1 MDQQKKEQTINPSN
15 DNTTTTP
22 ALPSSSPP
30 TQEVPPPKIAQ
41 REEQSTGWG
50 WGWFSSAVNTVKNSD
65 IVRNYVKP
73 TLDTVGETTN
83 KIVEDIAKTIDI
95 SDEDEAQSNEDE
107 DNNKKAHTDK
117 QTELKKD
124 DEGTEQAPAQ
134 PLQQSDDF
142 SEDPLLAAIDKGAHM
157 LDKGTSMIE
166 TSLDYIGS
174 AIQKGAQKTKELANP
189 FLEKSKQRIGKGV
202 KAGSNFANKGLTN
215 LEYFGEKALHLLTLE
230 EETEDPTYRPATGSE
245 TVKESLPAEGFDVV
259 FEASLGVAHL
269 TALENLSIGCMMKT
283 QKKYRE
289 LESTEKIDEIFAK
302 IQDIFDKE
310 EQDDEAEPKF
320 PTPQVNEKVKQQKQ
334 KLDSKIKSSTA
345 RIEQL
350 IAEFQKELEKLN
362 KNKDN
367 EQIDFCSIILSHQQ
381 KMQKEC
387 MVTLAELSALS
398 IEHLLRIAEF
408 YLVQTD
414 VTGEDITSKAYY
426 IYIMAETLSDD
437 ITGVSMEFIDN
448 LSTLSSSLEGVTEEE
463 RKSLDDKTNTN
474 VNNIYLDAG
483 TAISNLQEAKK
494 FAQQICKFLV
504 FLIKAPQQETKTEE
518 KQVAG
523 DQESLILDEPIKSQ
537 VEKTTDTAIIK
548 EQHQTE

>member
-1 MDQQKKEQTINPSN
+1 
-15 DNTTTTP
+15 
-22 ALPSSSPP
+22 
-30 TQEVPPPKIAQ
+30 
-41 REEQSTGWG
+41 
-50 WGWFSSAVNTVKNSD
+50 
-65 IVRNYVKP
+65 
-73 TLDTVGETTN
+73 
-83 KIVEDIAKTIDI
+83 
-95 SDEDEAQSNEDE
+95 
-107 DNNKKAHTDK
+107 
-117 QTELKKD
+117 
-124 DEGTEQAPAQ
+124 
-134 PLQQSDDF
+134 
-142 SEDPLLAAIDKGAHM
+142 
-157 LDKGTSMIE
+157 
-166 TSLDYIGS
+166 
-174 AIQKGAQKTKELANP
+174 
-189 FLEKSKQRIGKGV
+189 
-202 KAGSNFANKGLTN
+202 
-215 LEYFGEKALHLLTLE
+215 
-230 EETEDPTYRPATGSE
+230 
-245 TVKESLPAEGFDVV
+245 
-259 FEASLGVAHL
+259 
-269 TALENLSIGCMMKT
+269 
-283 QKKYRE
+283 
-289 LESTEKIDEIFAK
+289 
-302 IQDIFDKE
+302 
-310 EQDDEAEPKF
+310 
-320 PTPQVNEKVKQQKQ
+320 
-334 KLDSKIKSSTA
+334 
-345 RIEQL
+345 
-350 IAEFQKELEKLN
+350 
-362 KNKDN
+362 
-367 EQIDFCSIILSHQQ
+367 
-381 KMQKEC
+381 